1 MRQAAM
7 GDEDSVA
14 APEGGGVTMWLD
26 RLSCRHDSRGMIW
39 GLINWDWLR
48 PKKIVLPARADD
60 HLCASENCDTYIH
73 LGRVPWMTQRFC
85 SEDCQLRAETEMFC
99 EIFVQREYY

>member
-1 MRQAAM
+1 
-7 GDEDSVA
+7 
-14 APEGGGVTMWLD
+14 
-26 RLSCRHDSRGMIW
+26 MIW
-39 GLINWDWLR
+39 GLINWDWPR
-48 PKKIVLPARADD
+48 PKTIVLLTGADD
-60 HLCASENCDTYIH
+60 HPCASENCDTYIH